1 MKTVFKNAGML
12 FWYKF
17 LFTLLS
23 VAFFY
28 SFFWMTSYKNG
39 LLIYSALMCILYF
52 AADYSYIWKAGKK
65 DMRQNKF
72 NIKSVMLS
80 VFISEIPSIILT
92 VLYFVH
98 KTDILTLIYRCYQ
111 FVYIGFIE
119 PDAAKIILIL
129 PVFFVSALGY
139 ALGFKDFEIYDRIVM
154 KLVYKKK

>member
-52 AADYSYIWKAGKK
+52 SADYSYIWKAGKK

-72 NIKSVMLS
+72 NLKSVMLS
-80 VFISEIPSIILT
+80 VLISEIPSIILT

-98 KTDILTLIYRCYQ
+98 KTDILTLIY
-111 FVYIGFIE
+111 
-119 PDAAKIILIL
+119 
-129 PVFFVSALGY
+129 
-139 ALGFKDFEIYDRIVM
+139 
-154 KLVYKKK
+154 